1 MSYSQEFS
9 PLSMKEEIFFQNET
23 ESTSLEQQLQIAN
36 EKVIQL
42 MQYQQQLSE
51 ELEHLH
57 YKYRET
63 QQENEMLS
71 NQLHQGPDEA
81 KFLNCVLDMVRV
93 CHPQDKPI
101 TLKYAWKWLKYVVD
115 DYIELRK
122 RTKSSN
128 TQSEV
133 FKNPKKNSIVVG
145 DLLRK
150 NCQVAES
157 QYIKNSKCHN

>member
-9 PLSMKEEIFFQNET
+9 PLSMKEEMFFKNET

-36 EKVIQL
+36 EKVNQL
-42 MQYQQQLSE
+42 MKYQQQLSE

-57 YKYRET
+57 YKYSEA
-63 QQENEMLS
+63 QQENEILS
-71 NQLHQGPDEA
+71 SQLRQGPDET

-93 CHPQDKPI
+93 CHPSDKQI

-122 RTKSSN
+122 RNKSANS
-128 TQSEV
+128 QCEV
-133 FKNPKKNSIVVG
+133 FNNPKKNSIVVG

-150 NCQVAES
+150 NLQVTES
-157 QYIKNSKCHN
+157 QYLKHSKYNN